1 MKVLQ
6 VGYLF
11 SLMVLCIAC
20 SSGATTSS
28 PHVAKLSL
36 PGLQDPLTL
45 DFRGLAI
52 AINNSGGAGSLLRWE
67 ISAQD
72 DWLVIAPNSGRTLA
86 GENTWVS
93 LTLSPG
99 LAAGSYQTTLT
110 VNATEIESRSFTVN
124 AEVINCASASNLGT
138 LAYSYPPRPEGASH
152 VPNQLLIHFK
162 DANSSLADLS
172 SNAFLQEYSFTTLR
186 KNLGN
191 GPDIVQFEG
200 IDDEDLK
207 ALAEE
212 LTKDPNIIYAEPNYY
227 LEKLGLTPNDPLY
240 LEQWNMSA
248 FGLPNAWEIE
258 TGAPKVDQ
266 NNIVIA
272 VLDSGVQIDHEDL
285 QDKVLPGCD
294 FFDGDNDPRSFDG
307 HGTHVAGIAAAI
319 GNNATGIAG
328 VAFGLGAKILP
339 VKIFDDGGTQA
350 TLDSLANAIRW
361 SAGLDTA
368 GFTKNPHP
376 AHIINISLGSLETS
390 QVLNEAVE
398 AASEAGVL
406 VFAAAGNDGA
416 NNNLRTPANAPDAI
430 AVGSVDSDFNRS
442 SFSNY
447 HDFGGKTVDIMAPG
461 GRLVVG
467 NTPTCAQG
475 ATPNLNYIL
484 STFPT
489 NNYSCLSGT
498 SMAAPFVA
506 GVAALIWNKDP
517 NLTASQVKTRLLE
530 STYFEQSWNPKAYG
544 QGVLCADKA
553 LGTSTICG
561 Q

>member
-36 PGLQDPLTL
+36 PGLQDPLAL

-72 DWLVIAPNSGRTLA
+72 DWLIIAPSSERTLA
-86 GENTWVS
+86 GENTWVD
-93 LTLSPG
+93 LTLRPG
-99 LAAGSYQTTLT
+99 LAAGVYQTTIT
-110 VNATEIESRSFTVN
+110 VNATGIESQSFTVN
-124 AEVINCASASNLGT
+124 AEVINCANASSLST
-138 LAYSYPPRPEGASH
+138 LANNYLPRPKEARY

-162 DANSSLADLS
+162 DADLGLADLS
-172 SNAFLQEYSFTTLR
+172 NDALLQEYSFTTLR

-191 GPDIVQFEG
+191 GPDIVQFERL
-200 IDDEDLK
+200 DDKDLEAFAK
-207 ALAEE
+207 Q
-212 LTKDPNIIYAEPNYY
+212 LTRDPNIIYAEPNYY
-227 LEKLGLTPNDPLY
+227 LKKLGLTPNDPLY
-240 LEQWNMSA
+240 IEQWNMNA

-258 TGAPKVDQ
+258 TGSSKVNQDD
-266 NNIVIA
+266 IVIA
-272 VLDSGVQIDHEDL
+272 VLDSGVQVDHEDL

-319 GNNATGIAG
+319 GNNATGVAG
-328 VAFGLGAKILP
+328 VAFGFGVKILP

-376 AHIINISLGSLETS
+376 AHIINISLGALETS
-390 QVLNEAVE
+390 QALNEAVE
-398 AASEAGVL
+398 AASRAGAL
-406 VFAAAGNDGA
+406 IFAAAGNDGA

-447 HDFGGKTVDIMAPG
+447 NDFGGKTVDVMAPG

-506 GVAALIWNKDP
+506 GVAALIWNENP
-517 NLTASQVKTRLLE
+517 NLTASQVKTRILA
-530 STYFEQSWNPKAYG
+530 STHFEQSWNPKAYG

-553 LGTSTICG
+553 LGASTLCG